1 MAFVIVA
8 AQVAVAVGAVGSIYG
23 QVQAGKAQQ
32 QELNRQAEEE
42 KIAAE
47 GAELQRR
54 EELNRQLAANAAALS
69 AGGVGI
75 EGTPASISLESAKS
89 ISQSEGMISLS
100 EKLKRAQL
108 RRQGVAAKR
117 AGQLGALSSAVSL
130 AMGSGLMSGGSSGGG
145 SGGGSG
151 GSSGGGSGG
160 SSGGG
165 SGGSG
170 GGSGNAA

>member
-8 AQVAVAVGAVGSIYG
+8 AQVAVAVGAAGSVIG

-47 GAELQRR
+47 AAELKRR
-54 EELNRQLAANAAALS
+54 EELNRQLAAQNAALA
-69 AGGVGI
+69 AGGIGM
-75 EGTPASISLESAKS
+75 EGTPASIALESAKS

-100 EKLKRAQL
+100 EKLRRAQL
-108 RRQGVAAKR
+108 RRQGVAAKK

-130 AMGSGLMSGGSSGGG
+130 AMSSGLMGKESSGDGDTGGSSGGG
-145 SGGGSG
+145 T
-151 GSSGGGSGG
+151 SSGTP
-160 SSGGG
+160 
-165 SGGSG
+165 
-170 GGSGNAA
+170 NAA